1 MVEQHETFMKMAI
14 AEAKNA
20 LQEGDHPFG
29 GILVKE
35 GQVLARGTNMVETTY
50 DVTAH
55 AETMA
60 LRNAGQI
67 HSQVTFPGS
76 TLYASMEPCAL
87 CVGGILQAKVQ
98 TLVMGARA
106 GGREAALKG
115 YSVERMLQMGGWE
128 GQLVVVTGILVD
140 ECLSVVASWKQP
152 RS

>member
-35 GQVLARGTNMVETTY
+35 GQVLARGRNMVETTY

-60 LRNAGQI
+60 LRKA
-67 HSQVTFPGS
+67 
-76 TLYASMEPCAL
+76 
-87 CVGGILQAKVQ
+87 
-98 TLVMGARA
+98 
-106 GGREAALKG
+106 
-115 YSVERMLQMGGWE
+115 
-128 GQLVVVTGILVD
+128 
-140 ECLSVVASWKQP
+140 
-152 RS
+152 